1 MWQKIKEAEI
11 TVNTYTR
18 FEVLSNICQE
28 CNKVACA
35 CDYDNL
41 LIDING
47 TCSKS
52 LINNNVDSVCVINN
66 MEVLP
71 EANECVNANKG
82 EIVVYIPPDMK
93 VDWIDAFEL
102 EISKASSLD
111 LEIIIMGDINI
122 DYAQGCSNNKWSHM
136 IQCYGLTQLIDNPTR
151 VTDKSKKI
159 IDHIYIQIS
168 PII

>member
-1 MWQKIKEAEI
+1 MWQRYEAEI
-11 TVNTYTR
+11 TVKTYTR

-35 CDYDNL
+35 CDNDNL

-82 EIVVYIPPDMK
+82 EIAGEKGSGLQIECKRINGPQLLSSFGLQKRGLKIANLNIQHILPK
-93 VDWIDAFEL
+93 IE
-102 EISKASSLD
+102 EIRLILNEKKSLHI
-111 LEIIIMGDINI
+111 L
-122 DYAQGCSNNKWSHM
+122 
-136 IQCYGLTQLIDNPTR
+136 GLCETFLNP
-151 VTDKSKKI
+151 
-159 IDHIYIQIS
+159 
-168 PII
+168 